1 MAELKHTFTS
11 GRMNKDLDDRLV
23 PNGEY
28 IDALNVKVASSEG
41 SDVGAIE
48 NLLGNEQLS
57 DLYSD
62 DDNAV
67 TLGSIAYTL
76 KNKIYWFVTS
86 DYKDTIY
93 EYDQK
98 TKEISIV
105 LQDSK
110 GTITTTLDQ
119 ILLSSNSESELVI
132 KNFEAYKLA
141 DILGVADIPT
151 RIDEEILITN
161 NVDITL
167 DDPYVN
173 ISIPK
178 NTVLKKEQDGNL
190 EQIVFKNI
198 IYDFPKLGN
207 ITPNIT
213 YTQSGILN
221 FSKTN
226 KITSINI
233 IDDLLFWTDGLNP
246 PRRIYIPKFK
256 KYSLNNT
263 SGDTQIEYKVKD
275 PNGVIKILTAPFTEE
290 DISVAKKAP
299 MNAPDIEVLDSITGG
314 LTAIQVSLNLFEKV
328 AGNTIEIINL
338 PQNPIWQK
346 GDSVEI
352 FSEETDI
359 QIQATVVS
367 ITNDVSLSKKIILRV
382 DTVEDTATDNSF
394 PFEIELIQ
402 KKPLYELNFP
412 RFAYRWKYDNGEYS
426 TMSPFSIPAFFPGD
440 FNYDGKEAFNNG
452 MVNKAQKI
460 ILKNFDT
467 GGKDIKEI
475 DILFKETK
483 NNNIYVYETKKKI
496 DFDSSATPGTIE
508 IKKEKIHSVIPNDQL
523 LRAWDNV
530 PKRAKAQEITA
541 NRIIYGNYYQNY
553 DVYTEPDFKIGIE
566 ERIDGSNKTIKSD
579 RNYQIGVVY
588 IDEYNRHTPVL
599 TGDNSS
605 IKVEKKNAITKNKFN
620 ISLENEPPA
629 WAKYFKYY
637 IKNPSNEYYNLAV
650 DRIYQDEENG
660 FTYVSFP
667 SGERNKITE
676 EHYLILKKKHG
687 ADEFVAETT
696 NRYKIIDI
704 ESDPPEFITNRKRIV
719 LSLGDIV
726 FTDDYSGGGG
736 GNQITNI
743 SGAATAAPLKEYA
756 SIQIKQANASSNGVE
771 LTDSAQ
777 IKPGR
782 YISFE
787 YLGRDSKKYKIKRLS
802 QHPEGDNEIKI
813 DFEDPFKED
822 VERIY
827 QKNGNLGDTTTNFG
841 VSMNIWE
848 EYSAAGDKEF
858 DGRFFVKLKTN
869 PTLSSA
875 IVSQDVGG
883 VSYLAKESV
892 SLIGV
897 YSRNED
903 SYRSNN
909 GYENKARG
917 RRKAHREATNP
928 FVLSNGGLKTVGST
942 PETGQRIKKGS
953 IEYHISF
960 ESATRFLNDEVLKLS
975 KLAKVGNFVRFVNA
989 DGTPHH
995 DTIYEIGNVLID
1007 NHERG
1012 FGGTTSRTYKRIH
1025 FAFIDKDGDPIK
1037 FLDKDV
1043 CRRGQDTW
1051 GREPRME
1058 ILQEVDDDVQDYI
1071 KNPGIFETEP
1081 LQSKTDLDIYFETQ
1095 KAYSIEEHGQT
1106 HSLDWYNAICFGNG
1120 VESNRIRDDFNATF
1134 IDLGVR
1140 ASAPLAE
1147 QFKEEHKFNGLIWSG
1162 IINSRSGTNQSNQ
1175 FNVANPITKDLL
1187 PSYGSIQKLFARD
1200 NDLVI
1205 YCEDKIVR
1213 ALADKDI
1220 LFNADGSS
1228 NVIASNRVIG
1238 NVIPFTGEYGISTLP
1253 ESFASY
1259 GFRAYNADPKRGV
1272 IIRLS
1277 KDGITTISANYM
1289 NDFFDDRLKNNTVL
1303 YSSYDTSSGL
1313 YNITF
1318 DGLDTVCFDE
1328 NVNGWVTRKSYIPE
1342 NAISLNS
1349 TYYSYYNGE
1358 LWEHGVASKPRN
1370 NFYGTQ
1376 YNSNVQ
1382 FTINDN
1388 PSTIKKFKTLGYEG
1402 TSGWIAKEI
1411 QTDQVTGAETSFKD
1425 KENKYF
1431 ANITQSAKTIS
1442 TLDQKNFSA
1451 QGIGRS
1457 VAAGADSYTSQLGNV
1472 SNTTATFN
1480 LNLIPATLKST
1491 VVTKTQAPGENITSV
1506 AFKIFAPT
1514 GYTIKNTDF
1523 QGNNFTFEQVADN
1536 EILATISLDI
1546 THPTSDQTFTY
1557 NVTGKITKI
1566 PTKATGSYTISGSN
1580 FNFTGSKTG
1589 TYSVKGPLG
1598 IEKIINKRTIT
1609 VSPGYFLQDSN
1620 FSINDTQIEL
1630 QLNKISDSV
1639 YEIIESIFISN
1650 NRNNIDYIV
1659 SITPSE
1665 IIVLD
1670 KLIYSK
1676 SIDIST
1682 LPNTATQR
1690 ILTVKG
1696 EENAEVN
1703 ILFSGNVTGTITD
1716 VNIKLDNTNRKEIF
1730 LDFPAGNTAETFT
1743 ILFKNLKGTKID
1755 AGFGS
1760 NTVTISRVAKVRKNA
1775 VLAIIHS
1782 STAQEF
1788 FEISDYIN
1796 TANKRDFSIELTL
1809 PSGSYTISK
1818 QPTNADVDFGSND
1831 NNADV
1836 SFNQM
1841 TFAASPNTNK
1851 VTVSGTLKIDDLIQD
1866 ETYTLDISNLVGI
1879 NVTTTFDYDNNSKD
1893 GSSSGNYTAVST
1905 TYTVTGGAGLIST
1918 PSATEYFWVL
1928 TPASGYLF
1936 KDSIDADDFEFLDSG
1951 NNSVLNTFADSNE
1964 LLLRKVNSTLEIGFK
1979 SQDFT
1984 QPATSQTFT
1993 IRPKNSTTLT
2003 ETKPATSAP
2012 FVTLQ
2017 IRFEGKLDDID
2028 AAEFAIP
2035 SVLASQLNN
2044 NPTNLSNHTV
2054 NARATNLPHN
2064 TNFLFQAVI
2073 PVGVLKDYGVI
2084 DPNDFS
2090 DASKFRYTEVHGAS
2104 KLAQP
2109 SGSATYNL
2117 FTANSSTQAITSK
2130 YSYNTTT
2137 HELTIN
2143 ILVNLQS
2150 DATSVM
2156 LKATIEGVLHS
2167 DKKYDGTTL
2176 VDKYHL
2182 VSAKS
2187 DVDCTHQPG
2196 NINENKKVYST
2207 NDAANS
2213 SFPKYWVTDKT
2224 LADGSKI
2231 YRQESA
2237 SMAKPGFLYG
2247 VGLPTQSFIVAGDKS
2262 LYNSNNGI
2270 ITKKEICQ
2278 IIKTNKSG
2286 IVTDPSGI
2294 LTNGN
2299 DCFNG
2304 FTFFDI
2310 YNDVSVCDFNLK
2322 SDLYKDKFVKITG
2335 EWFADDYDNTKIT
2348 QNYTML
2354 NTSVPENDPIN
2365 KPPTPSL
2372 TNYNIVK
2379 AQLLS
2384 EAGISS
2390 VFRDDKIVVISDPS
2404 GSTPGKLESTIYFD
2418 KNGHGTFHAES
2429 YRGKRGYRIYI
2440 KLTSVLDSQYNR
2452 TLQYYLKLG
2461 YSLQIA
2467 QQQAAGAVRHPLA
2480 NQNPQLNLHNPP
2492 LYRPFLNVEGG
2503 LVQSPQNEGLDA
2515 QSGAYKI
2522 RQGSPFSYY
2531 TAGPTGPIVGT
2542 SSSYT
2547 DIKILA
2553 GPSTGRIVRA
2563 LNRNA
2568 FDYSLNWPWQ
2578 TKSKTTSVNPF
2589 GYLGIGSG
2597 SLVCGGRTSNF
2608 YNEERTNIKLTRSE
2622 LLGGDGSAVE
2632 ITKYWEYA

>member
-11 GRMNKDLDDRLV
+11 GRMNKDLDDRLI

-28 IDALNVKVASSEG
+28 IDALNVKVASSES

-57 DLYSD
+57 DFYSND
-62 DDNAV
+62 SSAV
-67 TLGSIAYTL
+67 TIGSISYSL

-86 DYKDTIY
+86 DESDVIY

-98 TKEISIV
+98 TKETNVVIK
-105 LQDSK
+105 DSK
-110 GTITTTLDQ
+110 TTETVTLDQ
-119 ILLSSNSESELVI
+119 IILTSNADSELIIQNYNINELETVI
-132 KNFEAYKLA
+132 QKP
-141 DILGVADIPT
+141 IP
-151 RIDEEILITN
+151 IQIGEEVLIEHN
-161 NVDITL
+161 IDITL
-167 DDPYVN
+167 EDPYVN

-178 NTVLKKEQDGNL
+178 NTILRKEQNGNL
-190 EQIVFKNI
+190 DQLVFKNI

-207 ITPNIT
+207 ISPTVT
-213 YTQSGILN
+213 SVKFGILN
-221 FSKTN
+221 FSKKN
-226 KITSINI
+226 KITGINI
-233 IDDLLFWTDGLNP
+233 IDDLLFFTDGLNP

-256 KYSLNNT
+256 KYSLNNP
-263 SGDTQIEYKVKD
+263 SGDTEIEYKTKD
-275 PNGVIKILTAPFTEE
+275 VNGVVKTLTQPFTEE

-299 MNAPDIEVLDSITGG
+299 MNAPDVEVLNSIDGG
-314 LTAIQVSLNLFEKV
+314 LTSIQVSLNLFEKIT
-328 AGNTIEIINL
+328 GNTIEITNL

-352 FSEETDI
+352 FSEDTDI

-367 ITNDVSLSKKIILRV
+367 ITNDVSLSKRIVLRV
-382 DTVEDTATDNSF
+382 DTVEDTTTNSSF

-426 TMSPFSIPAFFPGD
+426 TISPFSIPAFFPGD

-452 MVNKAQKI
+452 MVNNAQKI
-460 ILKNFDT
+460 ILKNFDI

-496 DFDSSATPGTIE
+496 DFDSSTTPGTVEIE
-508 IKKEKIHSVIPNDQL
+508 KEKIHSIIPNDQL

-541 NRIIYGNYYQNY
+541 NRVIYGNYYQNY
-553 DVYTEPDFKIGIE
+553 DVHTEPDFKIGIE
-566 ERIDGSNKTIKSD
+566 ERTDGLNKTIKSD
-579 RNYQIGVVY
+579 RNYQIGVIY

-599 TGDNSS
+599 TGNNSS
-605 IKVEKKNAITKNKFN
+605 IKVAKKNAITKNKFN
-620 ISLENEPPA
+620 ISLENQPPA

-637 IKNPSNEYYNLAV
+637 IKDPSNEYYNLAV

-667 SGERNKITE
+667 SGERNKITD
-676 EHYLILKKKHG
+676 EHYLLLKKKHG
-687 ADEFVAETT
+687 ADEFVNDTA

-704 ESDPPEFITNRKRIV
+704 KSDPPEFITNRKRIV

-726 FTDDYSGGGG
+726 FTDDLAGSGGG
-736 GNQITNI
+736 NPITNK
-743 SGAATAAPLKEYA
+743 SNAENNAPLTDYA
-756 SIQIKQANASSNGVE
+756 SVQIKQANGSSNGVE
-771 LTDSAQ
+771 LTDTAQ

-787 YLGRDSKKYKIKRLS
+787 YLGRDSKKYQIKRLS
-802 QHPEGDNEIKI
+802 QHPEGANEIKI

-841 VSMNIWE
+841 VNMNIWE

-869 PTLSSA
+869 STLSSA
-875 IVSQDVGG
+875 IASQDVGG

-897 YSRNED
+897 YSKNED

-917 RRKAHREATNP
+917 RNNAHREAVNP
-928 FVLSNGGLKTVGST
+928 FVLSDGGLKTVGST
-942 PETGQRIKKGS
+942 PETGKRHKQGS

-960 ESATRFLNDEVLKLS
+960 EAATRFLNNEVLKLS

-1007 NHERG
+1007 DHRRG
-1012 FGGTTSRTYKRIH
+1012 FGGTRRRTYKRIH

-1037 FLDKDV
+1037 FLTESV

-1051 GREPRME
+1051 GKEPKME
-1058 ILQEVDDDVQDYI
+1058 VLQEVDDDVQDYI

-1175 FNVANPITKDLL
+1175 FNVANPITKDLM

-1277 KDGITTISANYM
+1277 KDCITTISSNYM

-1303 YSSYDTSSGL
+1303 YSSYDTSNGL

-1349 TYYSYYNGE
+1349 TYYSYYAGN
-1358 LWEHGVASKPRN
+1358 LWEHGSTNVPRN
-1370 NFYGTQ
+1370 NFYNTQ
-1376 YNSNVQ
+1376 YNSAVE

-1411 QTDQVTGAETSFKD
+1411 QTDQVTGTETSFKD

-1451 QGIGRS
+1451 QGIGKS
-1457 VAAGADSYTSQLGNV
+1457 VAAGANSYTSQLGNV

-1480 LNLIPATLKST
+1480 LNLTPSTLKST
-1491 VVTKTQAPGENITSV
+1491 VVTKTQAPGEAITNV
-1506 AFKIFAPT
+1506 VFKIFAAT
-1514 GYTIKNTDF
+1514 GYQIDSNDF
-1523 QGNNFTFEQVADN
+1523 QGNNFKFEQAAVDQVVAT
-1536 EILATISLDI
+1536 LSLNV
-1546 THPTSDQTFTY
+1546 TQPTSDSSFSY
-1557 NVTGKITKI
+1557 DVVGKTKKL
-1566 PTKATGSYTISGSN
+1566 PSKVNGNYTISGDN
-1580 FNFTGSKTG
+1580 FNFTESKTG
-1589 TYSVKGPLG
+1589 TFNVQGTLG
-1598 IEKIINKRTIT
+1598 IEKIINKRIIT
-1609 VSPGYFLQDSN
+1609 AKNGYFLTDSSFLLN
-1620 FSINDTQIEL
+1620 NTEIQL
-1630 QLNKISDSV
+1630 QLNRISDTV
-1639 YEIIESIFISN
+1639 YEIIESVFISN
-1650 NRNNIDYIV
+1650 NTNTLDYTIT
-1659 SITPSE
+1659 ITPSE
-1665 IIVLD
+1665 IVVLD

-1676 SIDIST
+1676 NIDIT
-1682 LPNTATQR
+1682 VLPNAATQR

-1696 EENAEVN
+1696 EKDAEVN

-1755 AGFGS
+1755 TGFGS

-1809 PSGSYTISK
+1809 PSGSYTIGK

-1831 NNADV
+1831 NNADI

-1918 PSATEYFWVL
+1918 PSATEYFWTL

-1979 SQDFT
+1979 SQNFT

-2017 IRFEGKLDDID
+2017 VRFEGKLDDID

-2035 SVLASQLNN
+2035 TALSSQLNN
-2044 NPTNLSNHTV
+2044 NPTGLSNHTV

-2064 TNFLFQAVI
+2064 ANYLFQAVI

-2196 NINENKKVYST
+2196 NSNENVKQYST
-2207 NDAANS
+2207 NDATNS

-2224 LADGSKI
+2224 LPDGSKI
-2231 YRQESA
+2231 YKQESA
-2237 SMAKPGFLYG
+2237 SVAKPGLLYG
-2247 VGLPTQSFIVAGDKS
+2247 AGLSTQSFIVAGDKS
-2262 LYNSNNGI
+2262 LYNSNNG
-2270 ITKKEICQ
+2270 E
-2278 IIKTNKSG
+2278 
-2286 IVTDPSGI
+2286 
-2294 LTNGN
+2294 
-2299 DCFNG
+2299 
-2304 FTFFDI
+2304 
-2310 YNDVSVCDFNLK
+2310 
-2322 SDLYKDKFVKITG
+2322 
-2335 EWFADDYDNTKIT
+2335 
-2348 QNYTML
+2348 
-2354 NTSVPENDPIN
+2354 
-2365 KPPTPSL
+2365 
-2372 TNYNIVK
+2372 
-2379 AQLLS
+2379 
-2384 EAGISS
+2384 
-2390 VFRDDKIVVISDPS
+2390 
-2404 GSTPGKLESTIYFD
+2404 
-2418 KNGHGTFHAES
+2418 
-2429 YRGKRGYRIYI
+2429 
-2440 KLTSVLDSQYNR
+2440 
-2452 TLQYYLKLG
+2452 
-2461 YSLQIA
+2461 
-2467 QQQAAGAVRHPLA
+2467 
-2480 NQNPQLNLHNPP
+2480 
-2492 LYRPFLNVEGG
+2492 
-2503 LVQSPQNEGLDA
+2503 
-2515 QSGAYKI
+2515 
-2522 RQGSPFSYY
+2522 
-2531 TAGPTGPIVGT
+2531 
-2542 SSSYT
+2542 
-2547 DIKILA
+2547 
-2553 GPSTGRIVRA
+2553 
-2563 LNRNA
+2563 
-2568 FDYSLNWPWQ
+2568 
-2578 TKSKTTSVNPF
+2578 
-2589 GYLGIGSG
+2589 
-2597 SLVCGGRTSNF
+2597 
-2608 YNEERTNIKLTRSE
+2608 
-2622 LLGGDGSAVE
+2622 
-2632 ITKYWEYA
+2632 